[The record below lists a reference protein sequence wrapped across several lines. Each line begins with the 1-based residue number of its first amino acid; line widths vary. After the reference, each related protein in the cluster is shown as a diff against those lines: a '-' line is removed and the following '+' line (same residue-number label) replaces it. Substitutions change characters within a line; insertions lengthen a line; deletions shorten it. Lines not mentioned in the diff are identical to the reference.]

1 MRKNV
6 REILDGSDYP
16 LEIYVVRVRHVAR
29 VEKKNNMRKV
39 TSEMDKAENYW
50 VLCASMT
57 TQEADRS
64 IADYVSINVIWGGAG
79 GGGGGDI
86 LACRKTHIRFYARLF
101 YAIGESSAREV
112 PIHLSFCRNFNG
124 K

>member
-64 IADYVSINVIWGGAG
+64 IADYVSINVI
-79 GGGGGDI
+79 
-86 LACRKTHIRFYARLF
+86 
-101 YAIGESSAREV
+101 
-112 PIHLSFCRNFNG
+112 
-124 K
+124 